1 MGPHM
6 GPNMGPNMGKAV
18 SRRRRRPAL
27 AKAPRA
33 VPFRCRLV
41 IMAKAPIAGAAKTR
55 LAAEIG
61 VAEATRFARQASA
74 ALLVRLGQ
82 DPRWQTILA
91 VSPDSYADSPIWPC
105 TCVRR
110 GQGRGDLGQRM
121 QRQFAAHGRGP
132 LIIVG
137 TDIPALNRAHI
148 ATAFRLLGRCDAV
161 FGPAL
166 DGGYWL
172 VGLRRRPHLIR
183 PFRRV
188 RWSGPQALSDTLAN
202 VCGRAVGF
210 LPRLGD
216 VDSAAAYKICAH
228 QLGRRLLPRS

>member
-1 MGPHM
+1 MRR
-6 GPNMGPNMGKAV
+6 V
-18 SRRRRRPAL
+18 IRRRRCPAL
-27 AKAPRA
+27 QKAPALRA
-33 VPFRCRLV
+33 APYRCRLV

-61 VAEATRFARQASA
+61 AAEATRFARQATA

-91 VSPDSYADSPIWPC
+91 VSPDTWAKSAIWPAKMV
-105 TCVRR
+105 TC

-121 QRQFAAHGRGP
+121 QRLFAAPAPGP

-137 TDIPALNRAHI
+137 TDIPSLSPAHV

-172 VGLRRRPHLIR
+172 IGLRRRPRLLR
-183 PFRRV
+183 PFAQV
-188 RWSGPQALSDTLAN
+188 RWSGPHALSDTLAN
-202 VCGRAVGF
+202 LSGRAIAF

-216 VDSAAAYKICAH
+216 VDSAAAYRLCAR
-228 QLGRRLLPRS
+228 QVGRRLLPRI

>member
-1 MGPHM
+1 
-6 GPNMGPNMGKAV
+6 
-18 SRRRRRPAL
+18 
-27 AKAPRA
+27 
-33 VPFRCRLV
+33 
-41 IMAKAPIAGAAKTR
+41 MAKAPIAGAAKTR

-61 VAEATRFARQASA
+61 IAEATRFARQASA

-91 VSPDSYADSPIWPC
+91 VSPDSHGKSPIWPS
-105 TCVRR
+105 TCVRC

-121 QRQFAAHGRGP
+121 QRQFAGHGRGP

-137 TDIPALNRAHI
+137 TDIPGLSRAHI

-183 PFRRV
+183 PFRQV
-188 RWSGPQALSDTLAN
+188 RWSGPQALRDTLAN
-202 VCGRAVGF
+202 VSGRALGF

-216 VDSAAAYKICAH
+216 VDSAAALKACAH

>member
-1 MGPHM
+1 
-6 GPNMGPNMGKAV
+6 
-18 SRRRRRPAL
+18 
-27 AKAPRA
+27 
-33 VPFRCRLV
+33 
-41 IMAKAPIAGAAKTR
+41 MAKAPIAGAAKTR
-55 LAAEIG
+55 LGAEIG
-61 VAEATRFARQASA
+61 VAAATRFARQASA

-82 DPRWQTILA
+82 DRRWQTILA
-91 VSPDSYADSPIWPC
+91 VSPDGQATSPIWPSQF
-105 TCVRR
+105 VRC

-121 QRQFAAHGRGP
+121 QRQFCRHGRGP

-137 TDIPALNRAHI
+137 TDIPDLSCAHI
-148 ATAFRLLGRCDAV
+148 AAAFRLLGRCDAV

-183 PFRRV
+183 PFGRV
-188 RWSGPQALSDTLAN
+188 RWSGPQTLRDTLAN
-202 VCGRAVGF
+202 LSGRALGF

-216 VDSAAAYKICAH
+216 VDSAATYKACAR